1 MNASTPKKKLITT
14 QSAYGTAATAPA
26 TPVTIV
32 HEERPAQEAIQV
44 TIVHEERPA
53 QEAIQ
58 VTLVHEE
65 RPAQEAIPFS
75 YHTETVDARIRA
87 YETAGINCLPAW
99 GKRAPEHISQ
109 KAPAGKWTEVQTKRQ
124 TAADYKDVL
133 RKLPDSIGVVCGTTS
148 NIEALDFDHMKA
160 YTDFLELAAKA
171 GLGALIK
178 RIAAGY
184 TERSPKGV
192 HWLYRLKLKTGQAF
206 PGNQKWATKG
216 KAPNAETL
224 IETRGQG
231 GYIVTAPSWG
241 TYNQTQGSPASII
254 TITSEEREQL
264 RSLAAMLSEN
274 APEQEPEKTKSPARQ
289 STPATTGGHRPIDL
303 YNEAHDWKEILPAA
317 GWNLVFSRGEQTY
330 WQRPNKKGPGCSGVS
345 GPYKNGSRNTFT
357 NFSSNAGNLPCGEA
371 LSLFDYFMHTKH
383 AGNYNDAY
391 AALLEMYPPPAN
403 PRAAKAITNTTATT
417 ASATK
422 EQAKPSLLIT
432 VDEATVTAA
441 ALEILKDDLF
451 LYNKAGRLVS
461 PMILQKKA
469 RAKYKNKQQGR
480 LSLVGVEPTFIRAR
494 LMERARL
501 YREVFTKK
509 GEVTEEL
516 SRCPEWLPNAI
527 AATAI
532 NAELNPIRSIEGI
545 LAGPVIDENGDLQ
558 NNEGYCLVDDNGWYQ
573 AGKVEGLELHADLS
587 QKTCKAMAKRLLDI
601 LCDFEFNDPTIDPV
615 KWLACLLSQVSR
627 QLYQNCPLFLF
638 SANVGGAGKTHL
650 AKAIG
655 IICHGAECIAPEW
668 PAAPEKREDEFGK
681 ANAGFAFSGTT
692 LINYDNAPD
701 GMILSSPVLENQLTA
716 AYIEHRENH
725 KHTTIGGR
733 NWIQFSV
740 TGNNIRPTVFLAR
753 RSIGISLQ
761 STSANPSRIDP
772 SGFTYGDFLSHIKKN
787 RAELLKDALSIV
799 AGYIK
804 AGKPVQP
811 GKHLACFEGWLQI
824 PCSAARWAT
833 GADPLQDHEKLMAD
847 SDPTTQAL
855 EMLALG
861 WNEAFPEGAVR
872 SSRIFN
878 LVTGTG
884 QEPNTENIR
893 EAITII
899 VKAPLKNVNQIGPA
913 LQKFK
918 GRVIEVDGMKH
929 QLNITIDPHTK
940 RSLFNLFKI

>member
-1 MNASTPKKKLITT
+1 MNASTPKQKLITT
-14 QSAYGTAATAPA
+14 QSAYGTAAAAPA
-26 TPVTIV
+26 ATAAPIG
-32 HEERPAQEAIQV
+32 
-44 TIVHEERPA
+44 
-53 QEAIQ
+53 
-58 VTLVHEE
+58 
-65 RPAQEAIPFS
+65 
-75 YHTETVDARIRA
+75 YHTETVEARIRA
-87 YETAGINCLPAW
+87 YQAAGINCLPAW
-99 GKRAPEHISQ
+99 GNNPARPESRSPKAPE
-109 KAPAGKWTEVQTKRQ
+109 ADTWTEQSVKRQ
-124 TAADYKDVL
+124 AAKDYDKMIAS
-133 RKLPDSIGVVCGTTS
+133 KPDAIGIVCGKTS
-148 NIEALDFDHMKA
+148 GIEALDFDRMKA
-160 YTDFLELAAKA
+160 YEDFLELAEKA

-184 TERSPKGV
+184 EERTPNGV
-192 HWLYRLKLKTGQAF
+192 HWLYRLKLKAGQEH
-206 PGNQKWATKG
+206 PRSKRWATAGKG
-216 KAPNAETL
+216 EKVKAI
-224 IETRGQG
+224 IETRSQG
-231 GYIVTAPSWG
+231 GYVVTAPSMG
-241 TYNQTQGSPASII
+241 TYNQTQGGPASIV
-254 TITSEEREQL
+254 TITAEEQEQL
-264 RSLAAMLSEN
+264 RAIASMLSEN
-274 APEQEPEKTKSPARQ
+274 EPEIDPSKSKAPARQ
-289 STPATTGGHRPIDL
+289 SVVKSAGGHKPIEI
-303 YNEAHDWKEILPAA
+303 YNQEPHDWNSILTGA
-317 GWNLVFSRGEQTY
+317 GWTLCFSINNRTT
-330 WQRPNKKGPGCSGVS
+330 WRHPNKTGPGISGVS
-345 GPYKNGSRNTFT
+345 GPYKNGSRPTFVNYST
-357 NFSSNAGNLPCGEA
+357 SVNLPDQIA
-371 LSLFDYFMHTKH
+371 LSYFDWMMHTKH

-391 AALLEMYPPPAN
+391 AALLEMYPAPAK

-417 ASATK
+417 APATT

-480 LSLVGVEPTFIRAR
+480 LSLVGIEANFIRAR

-501 YREVFTKK
+501 YREVFSKK

-587 QKTCKAMAKRLLDI
+587 QQSCKAMAKRLLDI

-615 KWLACLLSQVSR
+615 KWLVCLLSQVSR
-627 QLYQNCPLFLF
+627 QLYQNSPLFIF

-799 AGYIK
+799 AGYIR
-804 AGKPVQP
+804 AGKPVQT

-918 GRVIEVDGMKH
+918 GRIIEVNGEKR
-929 QLNITIDPHTK
+929 QLNITTDPHTK
-940 RSLFNLFKI
+940 SHLFIISKI